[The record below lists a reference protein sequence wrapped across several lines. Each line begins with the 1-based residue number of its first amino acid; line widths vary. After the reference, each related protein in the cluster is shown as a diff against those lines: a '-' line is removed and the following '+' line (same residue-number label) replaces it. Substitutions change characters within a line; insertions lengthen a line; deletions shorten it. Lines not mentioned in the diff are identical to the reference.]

1 MWDIDFNKTHDRITD
16 IQNKSSQY
24 GMPTADERL
33 SQFLNEGQ
41 AWEKKVTNIP
51 GVFLV
56 KLPTFRGTSPS
67 LAIEVNPVNPAGSVT
82 KRRGIIIRSSSEL
95 DLISRL
101 LSNPKVAQL
110 AKSIDEVNPSKESI
124 TMKSGTDIFEI

>member
-1 MWDIDFNKTHDRITD
+1 
-16 IQNKSSQY
+16 
-24 GMPTADERL
+24 MPTADERL